1 MSNETNPDPFGNI
14 DFLGKPRGVA
24 PSSDPFAETTFGMP
38 QHYESSLAANKIESN
53 QPTPSATEG
62 TPALVPPKPDPYA
75 NYMGR
80 IKSAGTGLANV
91 ALNTA
96 YRIPDT
102 VQMAKDVGS
111 WGYGKIFGE
120 EKPQQPAPTV
130 APGDVNALPET
141 PSQAMASK
149 TRARTAQ
156 AQQWAEEHPDVM
168 GMAAGFGWMPMD
180 VGTSAEA
187 KQRVAPYLY
196 TPQTES
202 EKNIASDIEA
212 GGTWA
217 ALSPKSAFG
226 TPFRMTTG
234 MGLEQIG
241 RGAESVLPGAGAA
254 IPLVGQILG
263 ETGAGTFAT
272 LNDSESRY
280 VSALKKAYDE
290 DVRTGN
296 IDPSKVTPDMKIT
309 DIPFNRPNASALRRL
324 AKQQSQVATDTGDF
338 AEFNRTAKGAMDH
351 GQLRGQLV
359 NDITGDIE
367 KITNIPS
374 NNALEAQEA
383 INNEFSGRKT
393 AAYDAAKSSA
403 PGQAVPRDVF
413 GGYAETPIVNAAEKQ
428 IQDAIAS
435 NPSNPR
441 YKDIVVPTDTTPGN
455 YAYYEQVY
463 RQLRDSAFLKN
474 ANLPTDEINISNAR
488 DAAQGI
494 KSALDKH
501 MTVDGQSLSAN
512 ARGIAQDHFNADN
525 IIGVGE
531 NFLNEEPQ
539 TASEAQASERAFDS
553 LDPDERGAATYGAL
567 NQFNK
572 IISDDNKGGLNWAA
586 KKFDTDATF
595 NRKMQML
602 LGKRAPDGSIDLSDY
617 DALRGKVLAAQTRA
631 NIPAWDVD
639 IKSAPP
645 SFSQRHPNMIT
656 ALAAGAG
663 SGLPVAANYLQDFLI
678 NSNLMTAAGLAGV
691 GALAGMGTAAKLV
704 NDSAVKRAA
713 NDIVLK
719 MSTGNVR
726 DLAELSRLM
735 RTNPLYGAVY
745 RGINLGLSN
754 EQNLNSND
762 KIRRG
767 WKKGGRA
774 FFKGG
779 RVGRASGG
787 RTGKDPKASAE
798 RLIALANRVKS
809 EQTKDTAPLL
819 NLDDT
824 TVAKALAVANKHI

>member
-1 MSNETNPDPFGNI
+1 MSNPNDPFGDIN
-14 DFLGKPRGVA
+14 FAGKPRGVA
-24 PSSDPFAETTFGMP
+24 PPPDPFAETTFGMP
-38 QHYESSLAANKIESN
+38 QHYESSLAANKIESG
-53 QPTPSATEG
+53 QSVPSAGEG
-62 TPALVPPKPDPYA
+62 TPAIVPPKPEPYA
-75 NYMGR
+75 DYMGR
-80 IKSAGTGLANV
+80 IKSAGTGLANT
-91 ALNTA
+91 AINTA

-102 VQMAKDVGS
+102 VQLAKDIGS
-111 WGYGKIFGE
+111 FGYNKIFGE
-120 EKPQQPAPTV
+120 EKPQQAAPTV
-130 APGDVNALPET
+130 APGDVNPLPPTATQET
-141 PSQAMASK
+141 ASK
-149 TRARTAQ
+149 VRQRRAQ
-156 AQQWAEEHPDVM
+156 AQEWAEENPDIM
-168 GMAAGFGWMPMD
+168 GMAAGFGFMP
-180 VGTSAEA
+180 VGGPETSAEA
-187 KQRVAPYLY
+187 KQAISPYLY
-196 TPQTES
+196 TPKTES
-202 EKNIASDIEA
+202 EKNISRDIEA

-226 TPFRMTTG
+226 TPFRAVTG
-234 MGLEQIG
+234 AGLEQIS
-241 RGAESVLPGAGAA
+241 RGAETALPGAAPF
-254 IPLVGQILG
+254 IPLVGQIIG

-280 VSALKKAYDE
+280 VSALKNAYNE

-296 IDPSKVTPDMKIT
+296 IDPSKITPDMKIT
-309 DIPFNRPNASALRRL
+309 DIPFNRPNASALRKL
-324 AKQQSQVATDTGDF
+324 AKQQSQVATDTSDF
-338 AEFNRTAKGAMDH
+338 SEFNRTAKGAMDH
-351 GQLRGQLV
+351 GELRGRLV
-359 NDITGDIE
+359 GDISGDIE
-367 KITNIPS
+367 KITGVPNDR
-374 NNALEAQEA
+374 ALEAQDA
-383 INNEFSGRKT
+383 INKDFSDRKT
-393 AAYDAAKSSA
+393 AAYDDAKSSV

-441 YKDIVVPTDTTPGN
+441 YKDIVVPTDTKPGN

-494 KSALDKH
+494 KNALDKH

-531 NFLNEEPQ
+531 NFLNEEPAN
-539 TASEAQASERAFDS
+539 ASEAQASERAFNS
-553 LDPDERGAATYGAL
+553 LSPDERGAATYGAL

-631 NIPAWDVD
+631 NIPPWDVD
-639 IKSAPP
+639 IKNAPP
-645 SFSQRHPNMIT
+645 SFSQRHPNMVT

-745 RGINLGLSN
+745 RGINVGLSN
-754 EQNLNSND
+754 EQNIGAD
-762 KIRRG
+762 EKVRRG

-787 RTGKDPKASAE
+787 RTGKNPKVSAE
-798 RLIALANRVKS
+798 KLIALADRVKN
-809 EQTKDTAPLL
+809 EQTKNTEPLL

>member
-1 MSNETNPDPFGNI
+1 MMSDDPFGDI
-14 DFLGKPRGVA
+14 EFAGKPRGVA
-24 PSSDPFAETTFGMP
+24 PPEDPFGSVTFGAP
-38 QHYESSLAANKIESN
+38 QKPLPFAHQGEPDNTPAPSAAAG
-53 QPTPSATEG
+53 TPS
-62 TPALVPPKPDPYA
+62 LVPPTPAPYE

-80 IKSAGTGLANV
+80 VKSAETGLANT
-91 ALNTA
+91 AINAA

-102 VQMAKDVGS
+102 IQLAKDIGS
-111 WGYGKIFGE
+111 FGYRKLFGE

-130 APGDVNALPET
+130 APGDVNALPPTASEET
-141 PSQAMASK
+141 ASK
-149 TRARTAQ
+149 VRQRMAE
-156 AQQWAEEHPDVM
+156 AQQWQEEHPDVA
-168 GMAAGFGWMPMD
+168 GMAAGFGFMPL
-180 VGTSAEA
+180 GGPQTSAEA
-187 KQRVAPYLY
+187 KQRMAPYLY
-196 TPQTES
+196 TPQTEQ
-202 EKNIASDIEA
+202 EKNIARDIEA

-226 TPFRMTTG
+226 TPFRAVTG
-234 MGLEQIG
+234 AGLEQVS
-241 RGAESVLPGAGAA
+241 RGAEDIMPGAAPF
-254 IPLVGQILG
+254 IPLVGQIIG
-263 ETGAGTFAT
+263 ESGAGTFAT

-280 VSALKKAYDE
+280 VEALKKAYDE

-309 DIPFNRPNASALRRL
+309 DIPFNRPGSSALRKL
-324 AKQQSQVATDTGDF
+324 AKQQSQVASDTSDF
-338 AEFNRTAKGAMDH
+338 AEFNRTAKGALDH
-351 GQLRGQLV
+351 GELRSKLANGITSDIE
-359 NDITGDIE
+359 NITG
-367 KITNIPS
+367 IPS
-374 NNALEAQEA
+374 NKALEAQDA
-383 INNEFSGRKT
+383 INAEFNSRKS
-393 AAYDAAKSSA
+393 AAYDAATNSA

-413 GGYAETPIVNAAEKQ
+413 GAYADAPIVNAAEKQ

-435 NPSNPR
+435 NPNNPR
-441 YKDIVVPTDTTPGN
+441 YKGIVPPTDTQPGN

-463 RQLRDSAFLKN
+463 RQLRDGAFLKN

-488 DAAQGI
+488 DAANGI
-494 KSALDKH
+494 KTALDKH

-512 ARGIAQDHFNADN
+512 ARGIAQDHFNAND

-553 LDPDERGAATYGAL
+553 LDPDERAAATYGAL

-602 LGKRAPDGSIDLSDY
+602 LGKRAADGSVDLSDY
-617 DALRGKVLAAQTRA
+617 DALRGKVLAAQARA
-631 NIPAWDVD
+631 NIPPWDVD
-639 IKSAPP
+639 LKSAPP
-645 SFSQRHPNMIT
+645 SFAQRHPNMMT
-656 ALAAGAG
+656 AVAAGAG
-663 SGLPVAANYLQDFLI
+663 TTLPVAASYLQDFLI
-678 NSNLMTAAGLAGV
+678 NSNLMTAGGLAAT
-691 GALAGMGTAAKLV
+691 GALAGMGAAAKFV
-704 NDSAVKRAA
+704 NDAAVKRAA

-726 DLAELSRLM
+726 DLAELSRLT

-745 RGINLGLSN
+745 RGINLGLAN
-754 EQNLNSND
+754 EQNLSSDD
-762 KIRRG
+762 KVRRG
-767 WKKGGRA
+767 WKTGGRA

-787 RTGKDPKASAE
+787 RTGKDPKSEAQK
-798 RLIALANRVKS
+798 LIALANRVKN
-809 EQTKDTAPLL
+809 EQGKDTQSLL